1 MFIRTKKTFLHHSP
15 PQPRE
20 LHELRKLMKFS
31 PRKVKKNASITG
43 WPVATYKEKH
53 LTEKKKLAV
62 TPKIWDNY
70 TMIKKGTQIRVG
82 FRWLIVDEI
91 DQDTGLLWCMDQDGE
106 DFEIRESQ
114 IDDVLDS
121 DLPDNPFDQF
131 SWR

>member
-1 MFIRTKKTFLHHSP
+1 
-15 PQPRE
+15 
-20 LHELRKLMKFS
+20 
-31 PRKVKKNASITG
+31 
-43 WPVATYKEKH
+43 
-53 LTEKKKLAV
+53 
-62 TPKIWDNY
+62 
-70 TMIKKGTQIRVG
+70 MIKKGTQIRVG